1 MDYDDL
7 EAMRE
12 KVINDIDGLFDEID
26 DDENG
31 YIEKDELIAKVAEG
45 FELLP
50 PSIANNMSNE
60 QQIGKFFSI
69 ADKDGDGRVTREE
82 LTSYFLKLIKIE

>member
-60 QQIGKFFSI
+60 Q
-69 ADKDGDGRVTREE
+69 
-82 LTSYFLKLIKIE
+82 